1 MFADRWSISD
11 NKITSAYA
19 KAEEEDVGIYVLF
32 DPSPWAIT
40 ADNKRIVR
48 SLQSAGVIE
57 TTEKLGVKTETE
69 GRKTI
74 KYHEF
79 SGALIHNFTFPEI
92 PIEYEE

>member
-1 MFADRWSISD
+1 MLGFMCCSIQVPGQLQLIIS
-11 NKITSAYA
+11 
-19 KAEEEDVGIYVLF
+19 VL
-32 DPSPWAIT
+32 
-40 ADNKRIVR
+40 VR
-48 SLQSAGVIE
+48 SPQSAGVIE
-57 TTEKLGVKTETE
+57 ITEKLGVKTETE